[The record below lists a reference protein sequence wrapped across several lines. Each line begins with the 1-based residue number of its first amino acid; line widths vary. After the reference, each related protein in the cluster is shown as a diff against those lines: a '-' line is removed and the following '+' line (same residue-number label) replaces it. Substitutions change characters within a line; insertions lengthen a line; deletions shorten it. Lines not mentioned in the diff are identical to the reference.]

1 MDANIRIG
9 KISGIPIE
17 LHWSWFLIFF
27 LVTWSLATSF
37 FPEEYSQLNPGLYW
51 VLGVITSILFFGSVL
66 AHELGHS
73 LLAIASKIPVK
84 NISLFIFGG
93 VAQIQQEPKSP
104 GTEFKVAIAGPL
116 VSFLLAGI
124 FYGIYLIDKPIEFLA
139 APSAWLARINLYL
152 AAFNLI
158 PGFPLDGGRVL
169 RSIVW
174 SITKDFQKATRVAT
188 FSGQVVAF
196 GFIAIGIFQMFNG
209 NFINGL
215 WLAFIGWFLQNAAA
229 SAYAQVNTEKSLGK
243 VKVSQVMEEDYNQIP
258 VTMYL
263 DRVVE
268 EHILSG
274 GHRFFMVTNL
284 DRPVGILTLKDIT
297 RVPRAEWPSTTAGM
311 VMIPWN
317 QLIRVNKEDSLLSAL
332 QLMDTSR
339 VSHAPVC
346 DGDRVAGLLTREQV
360 IHYFRT
366 REELGM

>member
-1 MDANIRIG
+1 
-9 KISGIPIE
+9 
-17 LHWSWFLIFF
+17 
-27 LVTWSLATSF
+27 
-37 FPEEYSQLNPGLYW
+37 
-51 VLGVITSILFFGSVL
+51 
-66 AHELGHS
+66 
-73 LLAIASKIPVK
+73 
-84 NISLFIFGG
+84 
-93 VAQIQQEPKSP
+93 
-104 GTEFKVAIAGPL
+104 
-116 VSFLLAGI
+116 LAGI
-124 FYGIYLIDKPIEFLA
+124 FYGLYLIDKPIEFLA